1 MDSSTIQSLDGVP
14 GIGTVHLCQLGKV
27 TDIKWCKG
35 APIMVVG
42 YPYKNAVI
50 AVARDFVNNEYVVIV
65 TAKFPGGLF
74 VSDSVY
80 RLDLI
85 MQYVDAADGRAIQEM
100 VEKQRSAFFA
110 INNFTWQLA
119 NGYKDTRAGAVVKCQ
134 IGDPTDVKWCPEAD
148 VMIGSE
154 YRAGEGFYAFCIGES
169 AVVKVL
175 KYVKQN
181 AGGEWVCG
189 LMCDYEVLE
198 SCFTPGEVQQIR
210 RHYDNVDLTHLKHFS
225 WEYKNQPTPAVVE
238 VIGSSVKCQL
248 GYPEDDK
255 WCPDAEVVIAGKM
268 LQGDG
273 YYGFCANMATGIKVL
288 KHVAIDHSTG
298 IWMCGGMCDLK
309 DARNFFNGKEYAE
322 INKLYDGLALG
333 HLKSFLWTSK
343 VKPVTEIKSAP
354 RATEKVSVSVIIRVG
369 KLDIKL
375 KDAKEICGYLAV
387 NGFSTKPTECPLV
400 AITVKVL
407 GEEYTHNEAYSLF
420 HALEA
425 ALNTI

>member
-1 MDSSTIQSLDGVP
+1 MDITTNIPLETVP
-14 GIGTVHLCQLGKV
+14 GIGTTHMCQLKKPF
-27 TDIKWCKG
+27 DEKWCKH

-42 YPYKNAVI
+42 YPYKNSFIGI
-50 AVARDFVNNEYVVIV
+50 ARNDNGNEYVVIV
-65 TAKFPGGLF
+65 TSKLSDGLY
-74 VSDSVY
+74 VSDMVY
-80 RLDLI
+80 LLKEI
-85 MQYVDAADGRAIQEM
+85 MQYAEAIDGRAIIAM
-100 VEKQRSAFFA
+100 V
-110 INNFTWQLA
+110 NNQKDALKKLNRFEWQLSYRT
-119 NGYKDTRAGAVVKCQ
+119 NTSVGAIVKCQ
-134 IGDPTDVKWCPEAD
+134 IGDPVDDKWCPEAD

-175 KYVKQN
+175 RYVKQN
-181 AGGEWVCG
+181 ADGKWVCG

-210 RHYDNVDLTHLKHFS
+210 RHYDNVDLTHLKRFS
-225 WEYKNQPTPAVVE
+225 WEYKNQPAPAVVE
-238 VIGSSVKCQL
+238 VIGSTVKCQL

-255 WCPDAEVVIAGKM
+255 WCPEAEVVIAGKM

-288 KHVAIDHSTG
+288 KHLAIDHSTG

-309 DARNFFNGKEYAE
+309 DARNFFNGKEYTE
-322 INKLYDGLALG
+322 INKLYDGLAMG
-333 HLKSFLWTSK
+333 HLKSFLWTNK

-387 NGFSTKPTECPLV
+387 NGFNTKPTECPLV
-400 AITVKVL
+400 AISIKIL
-407 GEEYTHNEAYSLF
+407 GEEYTHNEAHSLF